1 MEKFKKLSLSIMIS
15 AILIIFMFV
24 VIFKSDGD
32 ISKSERRKL
41 NKAPTFSVQK
51 VLDKRYFPNY
61 EKYLLDQFPF
71 RDDLRSIKAFTNFKL
86 LREKDND
93 GIFYIA
99 DNIFK
104 IDDRLNEKQVDL
116 AAKKINAII
125 ENHPEANNFY
135 YALIPDKTCF
145 VKDYPGLNCNALLS
159 ILKAKIS
166 AARYIDIASLMTL
179 NDYYRTD
186 PHWSAAKIEK
196 VAQKICTVINGQYQP
211 LQNPQIESLKNF
223 YGAYYGQL
231 ALSVPA
237 ENMDYINS
245 SSFDSVSVS
254 SIEENKEIKVY
265 DVANFSNIDP
275 YDFFLGGAQPIIYIE
290 NENAKTNRE
299 LIIFR
304 DSFGSSLAPLLVEN
318 YKKISL
324 VDIRYI
330 SRKTADKLLNFNN
343 ADVLFIYSSRLY
355 NNGGI
360 LK

>member
-1 MEKFKKLSLSIMIS
+1 M
-15 AILIIFMFV
+15 LII
-24 VIFKSDGD
+24 KSDGD

-41 NKAPTFSVQK
+41 MKAPTFSVQK

-71 RDDLRSIKAFTNFKL
+71 RDKLRGIKAFTNFKL

-104 IDDRLNEKQVDL
+104 IADRLNQKQVYL
-116 AAKKINAII
+116 AAKKIRSII
-125 ENHPEANNFY
+125 ENHPEAKGYY
-135 YALIPDKTCF
+135 YALIPDKISF
-145 VKDYPGLNCNALLS
+145 VKDYPVLDYKE
-159 ILKAKIS
+159 ILAILQAEITKAN
-166 AARYIDIASLMTL
+166 YIDIASLMTL

-196 VAQKICTVINGQYQP
+196 VAKKICTAINGHYQP
-211 LQNPQIESLKNF
+211 LKDPQIESLKNY

-231 ALSVPA
+231 ALDMPA
-237 ENMDYINS
+237 ENIDYIDS
-245 SSFDSVSVS
+245 SSFDNVSVS
-254 SIEENKEIKVY
+254 GLEKNKAIKVY
-265 DVANFSNIDP
+265 DIANFSNVDP
-275 YDFFLGGAQPIIYIE
+275 YDFFLGGAQPIVYIE
-290 NENAKTNRE
+290 NKNATTNRE

-330 SRKTADKLLNFNN
+330 SSKTADKRLNYED

>member
-1 MEKFKKLSLSIMIS
+1 MEKFKKLALSILIS
-15 AILIIFMFV
+15 AILIIFMLMLV
-24 VIFKSDGD
+24 LKSDGD

-41 NKAPTFSVQK
+41 MKAPTFSVQK

-71 RDDLRSIKAFTNFKL
+71 RDKLRSIKAFTNLEL
-86 LREKDND
+86 LRKKDND

-104 IDDRLNEKQVDL
+104 IADRLNQKQVHL
-116 AAKKINAII
+116 ATKKIEAIAK
-125 ENHPEANNFY
+125 NHPEAKGYY
-135 YALIPDKTCF
+135 YALIPDKISF
-145 VKDYPGLNCNALLS
+145 VKDYPVLDCKALLA
-159 ILKAKIS
+159 ILQAEITTAK
-166 AARYIDIASLMTL
+166 YIDIASLMTL

-196 VAQKICTVINGQYQP
+196 VAKKICTAINGYYQP
-211 LQNPQIESLKNF
+211 LKNPQIESLNNY

-231 ALSVPA
+231 ALDVPA
-237 ENMDYINS
+237 ENMEYINS
-245 SSFDSVSVS
+245 SSFDTVSVKGL
-254 SIEENKEIKVY
+254 EQNKEIKVY
-265 DVANFSNIDP
+265 DSANFSNVDP
-275 YDFFLGGAQPIIYIE
+275 YDFFLGGAQPLVYIE
-290 NENAKTNRE
+290 NKNATTNRE

-330 SRKTADKLLNFNN
+330 SSKTIDKLLDYKN